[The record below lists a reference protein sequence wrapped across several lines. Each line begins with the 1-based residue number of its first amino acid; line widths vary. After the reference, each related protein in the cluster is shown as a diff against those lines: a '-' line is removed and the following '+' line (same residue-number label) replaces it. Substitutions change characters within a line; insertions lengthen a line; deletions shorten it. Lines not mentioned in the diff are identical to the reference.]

1 MKNVNTILAIILLV
15 VMAGCGGG
23 RQSNNYMDDLIT
35 VDVTASYPKKE
46 LILQDFMDVEYIALE
61 TGGEFYCQGIVLAI
75 GKKVILVKNRV
86 DDGDIFIFDQNG
98 KGLRKINRKGK
109 NIGEE
114 YAFVLGVA
122 LDEDN
127 NEIYVNSH
135 ATRRIFVYDLY
146 GKFRRTFP
154 HKEGAMYN
162 KIYNYDKEHLI
173 CQQEFFP
180 TYDPENNRNS
190 IFIVSKQD
198 GSIKEVEIPFEKK
211 ISTVTML
218 QEGNMTY
225 SNAPRNCILT
235 PFQSNWLLA
244 EPSSDTVY
252 QYLPDGNMY
261 PFIARTPSV
270 QSMTPEVFL
279 YPGVLTD
286 RYYFMQTVK
295 KEYDF
300 AKNIGFPR
308 TDLMYD
314 LLEKKIFR
322 CTVYNGD
329 YTSQRQVYMFRDPV
343 NEEIAFWQN
352 IEADQL
358 FEDYEKGRLK
368 GKLKEIAATLKEED
382 NPVIMLIKH
391 QK

>member
-1 MKNVNTILAIILLV
+1 MKNVDTILAIILLV
-15 VMAGCGGG
+15 IMAGCGGG

-61 TGGEFYCQGIVLAI
+61 TGGEFYCQGIVLAV

-86 DDGDIFIFDQNG
+86 DDGDIFIFDRNG
-98 KGLRKINRKGK
+98 KGLRKFNRLGKG
-109 NIGEE
+109 GEE
-114 YAFVLGVA
+114 YASILGVA
-122 LDEDN
+122 LDEEN

-135 ATRRIFVYDLY
+135 ATSRIFVYDLY

-173 CQQEFFP
+173 CQQEFMP
-180 TYDPENNRNS
+180 TSDPESNRNS
-190 IFIVSKQD
+190 IFKISKQD
-198 GSIKEVEIPFEKK
+198 GSVKDVEIPFEKK
-211 ISTVTML
+211 ISAFIQNGESIHSKM
-218 QEGNMTY
+218 
-225 SNAPRNCILT
+225 PRNYIIT
-235 PFQSNWLLA
+235 PFKSNWILA
-244 EPSSDTVY
+244 EPSSDIMY

-270 QSMTPEVFL
+270 QSMSPEVLL
-279 YPGVLTD
+279 YPGVLTN
-286 RYYFMQTVK
+286 RYYFMQSVK
-295 KEYDF
+295 KEFDF
-300 AKNIGFPR
+300 VKGVGFPR
-308 TDLMYD
+308 TELAYD
-314 LLEKKIFR
+314 LQEKTISS

-329 YTSQRQVYMFRDPV
+329 YTGQRLVNMFRDPV

-352 IEADQL
+352 IEADHLVEFHAKDQ
-358 FEDYEKGRLK
+358 LK
-368 GKLKEIAATLKEED
+368 GKLKEIAATLQEED